1 VKKVALVGFGAKT
14 IRTYWPD
21 DIEIWTI
28 NCAWD
33 GYGFNRIDRL
43 LEMHPIEQLT
53 ADLDRATKWEGKHWI
68 WLQEPHPFP
77 IYMMRTDPRIPASV
91 EYPLDDICDDIFS
104 HLWRADALNKYL
116 TSSASFLMA
125 MAIHEKYNT
134 IYLAGFEMKSGSEFG
149 YQRDG
154 LAYLTG
160 LANGRGIPVIL
171 PENTGFLKAKIYSY
185 EGGQLVMRDVI
196 VQHLENY
203 QAQFKALVDSHDT
216 TPQVY
221 RAQGAV
227 LSLSALLEK
236 SSLPFMGRQG
246 LEHTLQ
252 MYSNQ
257 YNESM
262 GYVNKFG
269 PEKFGPA
276 MMMAEGAIQAYENL
290 IEVCDLQE
298 PDLRIHEIAHFIQL
312 NKVQQEAQQ

>member
-1 VKKVALVGFGAKT
+1 MKKVALVGFAAKT
-14 IRTYWPD
+14 KEVVWPAD
-21 DIEIWTI
+21 VEIWTI

-33 GYGFNRIDRL
+33 YGFVRIDRL
-43 LEMHPIEQLT
+43 LEMHPIEQLS
-53 ADLDRATKWEGKHWI
+53 ADLDRATKWEGKHWE

-77 IYMMRTDPRIPASV
+77 IYMMQPDPRIPASV
-91 EYPLDDICDDIFS
+91 EYPLEEICRDCFS
-104 HLWRADALNKYL
+104 HLWRFNARNRYL
-116 TSSASFLMA
+116 TSSASYLMA
-125 MAIHEKYNT
+125 MAIHEQYTT
-134 IYLAGFEMKSGSEFG
+134 IFLSGFEMASGSEYT

-160 LANGRGIPVIL
+160 LADGRGITVIL
-171 PENTGFLKAKIYSY
+171 PENTGFLKAKLYSY
-185 EGGQLVMRDVI
+185 EGGQMVSREVI
-196 VQHLENY
+196 QEHLDNY
-203 QAQFKALVDSHDT
+203 QAQFVGLAMLEQQDARI
-216 TPQVY
+216 Y

-227 LSLSALLEK
+227 IALTALLEN

-252 MYSNQ
+252 MYGNQ
-257 YNESM
+257 YSESM

-298 PDLRIHEIAHFIQL
+298 PNLALHEIAHFIQL
-312 NKVQQEAQQ
+312 DKVQTEV